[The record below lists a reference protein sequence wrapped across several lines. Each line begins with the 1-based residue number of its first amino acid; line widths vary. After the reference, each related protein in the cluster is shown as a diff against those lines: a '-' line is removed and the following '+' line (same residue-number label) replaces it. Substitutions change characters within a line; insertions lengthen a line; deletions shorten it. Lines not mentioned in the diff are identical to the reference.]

1 VFAPGII
8 ATLGG
13 RQDEATAE
21 PNSGQHDGHMG
32 EAELAAR
39 PGRLSLEQKVRL
51 LTGAH
56 IWALYPESAIVLSRV
71 V

>member
-1 VFAPGII
+1 
-8 ATLGG
+8 
-13 RQDEATAE
+13 
-21 PNSGQHDGHMG
+21 MG